1 MLVVG
6 QRNRLMVLLLLA
18 VAVALSYTGAFWL
31 RCEFLL
37 PSSVEEVFV
46 LGLCNKIRALRCALP
61 CQT

>member
-6 QRNRLMVLLLLA
+6 QRNRLMVLLLL
-18 VAVALSYTGAFWL
+18 AVALSYTGAFWL